1 MSEAQEAQNENNKFV
16 SATAIA
22 GASVPIVESII
33 AISHGGIV
41 GGIVGL
47 GVSGL
52 VWLFA
57 DEMAK
62 NGRGITLPAPSS
74 KQRAA
79 RSGQPGIFERML
91 TGKDDREEDNVD
103 QAPAPRD
110 PLFQKAS
117 GAEDTGGIERL
128 TVDQIVANSTQNDFK
143 IWIGRSL
150 TLDGNPAMQ
159 INFYKN
165 HFKFIGGSQK
175 GKSSMVAA
183 FLEIVTRTHDAKHIQ
198 LILLDMESLTS
209 WLFADL
215 PHVAKMRV
223 QSGETV
229 KMHATNKEQVLQY
242 LIQSV
247 AIMNKRY
254 ETIQREGIAALKKMP
269 VMLVYVEEFLRLKAY
284 FKAQIKIAKNKE
296 QAESD
301 YATLIYCINE
311 LAGRGLKSRMQLLLC
326 AQMDYADEDFR
337 EAMGNIGCGF
347 SFCVRQEAALSA
359 GFTNAKLLA
368 ANERS
373 KKVGQAVVETPDCN
387 DLILAPQYDLEA
399 RLEAWQDE
407 NDEETDL
414 EPLYQDSGRESSET
428 RYNGNLSVI
437 RGGSSASPEVSET
450 GVNGLVDAQDSSPDE
465 EFIPGPGDGL
475 VPDEKHDDL
484 AYFYKKERDVKKALR
499 AIGIGNAAY
508 RHAAFILESRGL
520 KQTRRA

>member
-1 MSEAQEAQNENNKFV
+1 MPEEAQNENNTV
-16 SATAIA
+16 SAIAIA
-22 GASVPIVESII
+22 GASVPIVEGII
-33 AISHGGIV
+33 AFSHGGVV

-57 DEMAK
+57 DELAK
-62 NGRGITLPAPSS
+62 QGRGITLPAYSP
-74 KQRAA
+74 KQRVA
-79 RSGQPGIFERML
+79 RLGQQSIFSRML
-91 TGKDDREEDNVD
+91 TGKDDREEYDG
-103 QAPAPRD
+103 QQEEQAPRD
-110 PLFQKAS
+110 PLFQKTL
-117 GAEDTGGIERL
+117 GADDTGGIERL
-128 TVDQIVANSTQNDFK
+128 TVEQIIANSNLNDFK

-159 INFYKN
+159 ITFYKQ
-165 HFKFIGGSQK
+165 HIKFIGGSQK

-183 FLEIVTRTHDAKHIQ
+183 FLEIATRTHDAKHIQ

-209 WLFADL
+209 HLFADL
-215 PHVAKMRV
+215 PHVVKMRV
-223 QSGETV
+223 SSGETV
-229 KMHATNKEQVLQY
+229 KMHATNKEQVLEY

-254 ETIQREGIAALKKMP
+254 EIIQADGIAALKKMP
-269 VMLVYVEEFLRLKAY
+269 VILVYIEEFLRLKAY
-284 FKAQIKIAKNKE
+284 FKAQIKIAKDKQ

-373 KKVGQAVVETPDCN
+373 KKIGQAVVETPDCN
-387 DLILAPQYDLEA
+387 DLILAPHFDLEA

-407 NDEETDL
+407 NDD
-414 EPLYQDSGRESSET
+414 
-428 RYNGNLSVI
+428 V
-437 RGGSSASPEVSET
+437 
-450 GVNGLVDAQDSSPDE
+450 SPDE
-465 EFIPGPGDGL
+465 NDVLSLSHSP
-475 VPDEKHDDL
+475 VPSQIELTQRPENTGEENVENAVNAHEKRVNASENAREYSQSPENVLPAFTPSEETQVLL
-484 AYFYKKERDVKKALR
+484 AYAELLKAGKPVTRTAIRDSLGWDNKTYTRVIKPVCDKHH
-499 AIGIGNAAY
+499 IG
-508 RHAAFILESRGL
+508 
-520 KQTRRA
+520 

>member
-1 MSEAQEAQNENNKFV
+1 
-16 SATAIA
+16 
-22 GASVPIVESII
+22 
-33 AISHGGIV
+33 
-41 GGIVGL
+41 
-47 GVSGL
+47 
-52 VWLFA
+52 
-57 DEMAK
+57 
-62 NGRGITLPAPSS
+62 
-74 KQRAA
+74 
-79 RSGQPGIFERML
+79 ML
-91 TGKDDREEDNVD
+91 TGKDDREEYDGQQEE
-103 QAPAPRD
+103 QAPLD
-110 PLFQKAS
+110 PLFQKAL
-117 GAEDTGGIERL
+117 GADDTGGIERL
-128 TVDQIVANSTQNDFK
+128 TVKQIIANSNPNDFK

-159 INFYKN
+159 INFYKQ
-165 HFKFIGGSQK
+165 HIKFIGGSQK

-183 FLEIVTRTHDAKHIQ
+183 FLEIVTQTHDARHIQ

-215 PHVAKMRV
+215 PHVVKMRV
-223 QSGETV
+223 SSGETV
-229 KMHATNKEQVLQY
+229 KMHATTKEQVLEY

-254 ETIQREGIAALKKMP
+254 EIIQADGIAALKKMP
-269 VMLVYVEEFLRLKAY
+269 VILVYIEEFLRLKAY
-284 FKAQIKIAKNKE
+284 FKAQIKIAKDKQ

-387 DLILAPQYDLEA
+387 DLILAPHFDLEA

-407 NDEETDL
+407 NDDEREPDEAPYNDDL
-414 EPLYQDSGRESSET
+414 SAFQEGRVI
-428 RYNGNLSVI
+428 NGKFPQQ
-437 RGGSSASPEVSET
+437 A
-450 GVNGLVDAQDSSPDE
+450 VNTLVDTREVLPDE
-465 EFIPGPGDGL
+465 LPNEREAGSDMGSENAFLPTGDDKIL
-475 VPDEKHDDL
+475 PEDRYDEL
-484 AYFYKKERDVKKALR
+484 AFWYRKKGTVNDAL
-499 AIGIGNAAY
+499 AAMNITNSRY
-508 RHAAFILESRGL
+508 RRHAAYLVAQMGL
-520 KQTRRA
+520 KKARA

>member
-1 MSEAQEAQNENNKFV
+1 MSESEAQENNSFV
-16 SATAIA
+16 SSVAIA
-22 GASVPIVESII
+22 GASIPVVEGII
-33 AISHGGIV
+33 ALSHGGVV

-52 VWLFA
+52 VWLIA
-57 DEMAK
+57 DEAAK
-62 NGRGITLPAPSS
+62 QGRGITLPAYTP
-74 KQRAA
+74 KQRVA
-79 RSGQPGIFERML
+79 RSGQQSIFSRML
-91 TGKDDREEDNVD
+91 TGKDDREEYDG
-103 QAPAPRD
+103 QQEEQAPRD
-110 PLFQKAS
+110 PLFQKA
-117 GAEDTGGIERL
+117 AAAADTGGIERL
-128 TVDQIVANSTQNDFK
+128 TVDQIVANSTMNDFK

-159 INFYKN
+159 INFYKQ
-165 HFKFIGGSQK
+165 HIKFIGGSQK

-183 FLEIVTRTHDAKHIQ
+183 FMEIVTRTHDARHIQ
-198 LILLDMESLTS
+198 LILLDWESMTS

-215 PHVAKMRV
+215 PHVVKMRS
-223 QSGETV
+223 QSGDVV
-229 KMHATNKEQVLQY
+229 KMHATSKEQVLAY

-247 AIMNKRY
+247 AIMDKRY
-254 ETIQREGIAALKKMP
+254 ETIQRDGIAALKKMP
-269 VMLVYVEEFLRLKAY
+269 VMLVYIEEFLRLKAY
-284 FKAQIKIAKNKE
+284 FKTQIKTATDKK

-326 AQMDYADEDFR
+326 AQMDYADDDFR

-368 ANERS
+368 SNERS

-387 DLILAPQYDLEA
+387 DLILAPHYDLEA

-407 NDEETDL
+407 NDD
-414 EPLYQDSGRESSET
+414 YQDSGLESLET

-450 GVNGLVDAQDSSPDE
+450 GVNALVDAQDSSPDE
-465 EFIPGPGDGL
+465 EFVPGPGDAL
-475 VPDEKHDDL
+475 VPDSKYDDL
-484 AYFYKKERDVKKALR
+484 AYFYGKERDVKKALR
-499 AIGIGNAAY
+499 AIGIGNGAY
-508 RHAAFILESRGL
+508 KHAAFILESRGL
-520 KQTRRA
+520 KARRA